1 MRPFRPTRSR
11 GFSLVELM
19 IAMLIGLIGMIII
32 FQVFEVSEGIKRS
45 TTSGG
50 DAQQNGAV
58 ALYVMERDLRNAGM
72 GFNDLRSAGCN
83 IVGNDTARATPAFT
97 LLLAPVLICA
107 PGSTNPGGKCPG
119 TGVPAT
125 SPDQLTVFYGS
136 QTQAAGST
144 MITTAVPAAAVTV
157 AVKNAFGYAPGDLFV
172 VAEPGSGKN
181 CSLWE
186 ATQVGDATGSNIIYH
201 EAAKQ
206 YAGNTARFNSGP
218 LLVPY
223 VIDNTAANNTARL
236 FNLGNLYR
244 FASGTPAPGGIVGA
258 NITSAIGL
266 AQASIV
272 PIHNT
277 YAIDANNSLSATSA
291 FVIDPATRAPLVSA
305 VADNIVQIRAQ
316 YGLDDGNNDGS
327 VPFNTVPGVAGD
339 GLVDRFVPA
348 AIFNALVPPPWQSVI
363 AVRVAIVARSALT
376 EKPRGSDGA
385 NCDATTDGTET
396 TPGPD
401 QRPRWS
407 GGIIDVSASGDPAP
421 ASPLYWKCYRYRVFE
436 TVVPLRNWIWKSS

>member
-1 MRPFRPTRSR
+1 MQAFRPTRFR

-58 ALYVMERDLRNAGM
+58 ALYVMEHDLRNAGM
-72 GFNDLRSAGCN
+72 GFNDMRSAGCN
-83 IVGNDTARATPAFT
+83 IVGNDTARATPAFS
-97 LLLAPVLICA
+97 LLLTPVLICA
-107 PGSTNPGGKCPG
+107 PGTTNPGGKCPG
-119 TGVPAT
+119 TGIPGT
-125 SPDQLTVFYGS
+125 SPDQLTAFYGS
-136 QTQAAGST
+136 QTQVAGT
-144 MITTAVPAAAVTV
+144 TLITTAVAAPDVNLS
-157 AVKNAFGYAPGDLFV
+157 VKNAFGYAAGDLFV
-172 VAEPGSGKN
+172 VAEPASGKN

-186 ATQVGDATGSNIIYH
+186 ATQIGDLTGSNIIYH
-201 EAAKQ
+201 EAGKQ
-206 YAGNTARFNSGP
+206 YAGKTARFNSGP

-223 VIDNTAANNTARL
+223 AIDNTAANNTARL
-236 FNLGNLYR
+236 FNLGNLYQ

-258 NITSAIGL
+258 NITSAVGR
-266 AQASIV
+266 AQAAIV

-277 YAIDANNSLSATSA
+277 YAIDAGNTLTVASA

-327 VPFNTVPGVAGD
+327 VPFNTAAGVAGD
-339 GLVDRFVPA
+339 GLVDRFVSA
-348 AIFNALVPPPWQSVI
+348 ATFNALVPLPWRSVM
-363 AVRVAIVARSALT
+363 AVRVAIVARSALA

-385 NCDATTDGTET
+385 NCDATTDGTEA

-401 QRPRWS
+401 QRPRWA

-436 TVVPLRNWIWKSS
+436 TVVPLRNWIWKTS